1 MIHKG
6 AKQFKCTKCVKSF
19 SESIIGGTWLHMRC
33 HTSASSVASFLL
45 VVGVKIG
52 EPVWLC
58 IRKFQFIILLF
69 HWIKITFSYN
79 RGLLLF
85 SFWKRAESDC
95 LHTRLK
101 GGWIVDIRCMNR
113 RTMDIV
119 NLICRQSLSA
129 LFQKLNNDKPLFIA
143 QTKLQPV
150 LACPWSA
157 TNTGALQV
165 GPQMKWNLKWACC
178 MYGAE
183 PGPVISG
190 GNYI

>member
-1 MIHKG
+1 
-6 AKQFKCTKCVKSF
+6 
-19 SESIIGGTWLHMRC
+19 
-33 HTSASSVASFLL
+33 
-45 VVGVKIG
+45 
-52 EPVWLC
+52 
-58 IRKFQFIILLF
+58 
-69 HWIKITFSYN
+69 
-79 RGLLLF
+79 
-85 SFWKRAESDC
+85 
-95 LHTRLK
+95 
-101 GGWIVDIRCMNR
+101 MNR